1 MNSFIGTNSKHQA
14 PSSKKHQGA
23 CSNPYARRICV
34 WSLSFAKHLLQLL
47 HLMAAGEGG
56 ECFSTLAFGKI
67 RLQHAFEQRWNFA
80 ERNAGEDLFADARL
94 GADAA
99 AEDDVVTFAR
109 ADLHALQADIADVM
123 LRAGV
128 RAAGEVDVDGLVQLH
143 GLVEM
148 RAERDGLAF
157 RVGRGPFATGVAG
170 AGDEAAEN
178 VRGLMMKSHP
188 HELP

>member
-14 PSSKKHQGA
+14 PSSEKT
-23 CSNPYARRICV
+23 PRRMLQSVRQTDMCLEFEISLVFGV

-47 HLMAAGEGG
+47 HFVAAGEGG

-94 GADAA
+94 GTDAA

-123 LRAGV
+123 LRA
-128 RAAGEVDVDGLVQLH
+128 R
-143 GLVEM
+143 
-148 RAERDGLAF
+148 
-157 RVGRGPFATGVAG
+157 
-170 AGDEAAEN
+170 
-178 VRGLMMKSHP
+178 
-188 HELP
+188 